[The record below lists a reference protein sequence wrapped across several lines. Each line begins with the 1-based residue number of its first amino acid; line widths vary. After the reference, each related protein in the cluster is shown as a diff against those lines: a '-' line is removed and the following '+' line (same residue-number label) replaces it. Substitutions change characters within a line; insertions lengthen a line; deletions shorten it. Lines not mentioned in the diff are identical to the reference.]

1 MSSSQVSIK
10 ETWVATGSPS
20 SALAQV
26 IPVPCHSFQPQRL
39 QDPRHR
45 IREAWAAGGAQ
56 YTWLPPAPTQASD
69 PPAVSDP
76 TGLRHQQ
83 SLYPHNNYD

>member
-26 IPVPCHSFQPQRL
+26 IPVPCHTFQPQT
-39 QDPRHR
+39 
-45 IREAWAAGGAQ
+45 AGPKGTGSEKPWQ
-56 YTWLPPAPTQASD
+56 QTWLPLRPTQASD

-76 TGLRHQQ
+76 IGLRHQQ
-83 SLYPHNNYD
+83 SLYPHNN